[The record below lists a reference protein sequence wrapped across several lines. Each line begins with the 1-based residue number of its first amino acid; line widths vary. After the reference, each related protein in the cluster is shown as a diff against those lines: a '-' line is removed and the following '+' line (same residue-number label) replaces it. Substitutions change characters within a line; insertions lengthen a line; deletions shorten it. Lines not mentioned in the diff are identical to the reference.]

1 MKLTKVD
8 LNDRKFFS
16 GFPKYNLINLLLMQ
30 DPQLA
35 TDVNKH
41 RVVFQITRGILA
53 WMPGDTEHK
62 KKINQLQQEETICQR
77 Y

>member
-1 MKLTKVD
+1 
-8 LNDRKFFS
+8 
-16 GFPKYNLINLLLMQ
+16 MQ